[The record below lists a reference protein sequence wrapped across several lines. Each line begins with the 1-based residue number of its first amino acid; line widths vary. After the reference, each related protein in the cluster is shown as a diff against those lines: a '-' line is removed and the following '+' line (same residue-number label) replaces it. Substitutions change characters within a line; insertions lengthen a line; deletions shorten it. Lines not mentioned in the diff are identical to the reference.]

1 MKNSKEIALRGRGG
15 DAKGKVAFHS
25 GETSPC
31 VELFPCKWIF
41 GFRAWESCGK
51 NKGVDEQPQSFW
63 EREPCLCL
71 LEPIWSSVCLKEMPL
86 GKRRPAYLCCVQECF
101 DWPGT
106 LTLLT
111 QKLARVSAWK
121 RRPNTTTQQ
130 SLKHLNI
137 GTRAAA
143 V

>member
-1 MKNSKEIALRGRGG
+1 MGVGGRRRRR
-15 DAKGKVAFHS
+15 DAKGKVAFHA

-31 VELFPCKWIF
+31 AELCPCKWIF
-41 GFRAWESCGK
+41 GFRAWESCEK
-51 NKGVDEQPQSFW
+51 NKGVDRLPQSFW

-86 GKRRPAYLCCVQECF
+86 GKRRLAFLRCVQECF
-101 DWPGT
+101 DWRGT

-111 QKLARVSAWK
+111 QKLARVSA
-121 RRPNTTTQQ
+121 RDPRPSSTTRQI
-130 SLKHLNI
+130 LKYLSI
-137 GTRAAA
+137 GIRAAA